1 MYLHESHA
9 ATGTQITVT
18 LDRQARLDLIH
29 ELTADRGDLRLIV
42 EIEPTKRDTAN
53 GYVKVKTGKRWGRP
67 FMSENIG
74 AEELYH

>member
-1 MYLHESHA
+1 MYLHEAHG

-29 ELTADRGDLRLIV
+29 ELAAERGDLRLLL
-42 EIEPTKRDTAN
+42 EIEPTQRDKAN

-67 FMSENIG
+67 FMSESIA
-74 AEELYH
+74 AEELYS